1 MAEADEVSPNPF
13 YDALLAL
20 PQAVAVFDDRRRF
33 VAWNASFE
41 EIYGGDGI
49 DLRPGLSFVEHLRI
63 SIRLGRVPGAVG
75 HEEEWVAKRLARFEA
90 AQGHYDHQLANG
102 RWMRVQERKL
112 PGNWRIGIRYDITEL
127 VEREKHFRLLFDANP
142 IPMLLIDRAT
152 LNIVAAN
159 DVATLFYGYSHEQFL
174 RLSLK
179 DIRLES
185 RPGEIDDVIDRL
197 HEPEIAAIPRI
208 HLLASGERRIVRV
221 GGRTIEHN
229 GRPTILAAIFD
240 MTAEVSLQQEV
251 LEAQQFL
258 VDVVDQIPMALFVK
272 DMSKDGSY
280 VLRNK
285 EAERVFGRD
294 SATLIGRNDREV
306 LGPELADRVEQ
317 SDARAL
323 LAGSSGVE
331 EEHASQWEDG
341 TSHTTRVRKVPL
353 VDRVTG
359 APRYVLGIAEDVTD
373 ERARQARIS
382 FMAHHDA
389 LTGLPNRF
397 MFRERLE
404 SALVRL
410 RGTSDLIALLIVDLD
425 GFKQINDS
433 FGHGAGDELLIAA
446 SRRLEAC
453 IKVSDT
459 VARLGGDEFA
469 VLQTPISQ
477 IGEAAWLATRLV
489 RDLSKPFQVESGDFN
504 ISASVGIAATGA
516 DGLIVEAI
524 MADADAAL
532 YTAKRQ
538 GRGRFRFAAPY
549 SGGSYHKGNDEAARG
564 KK

>member
-1 MAEADEVSPNPF
+1 
-13 YDALLAL
+13 
-20 PQAVAVFDDRRRF
+20 
-33 VAWNASFE
+33 
-41 EIYGGDGI
+41 
-49 DLRPGLSFVEHLRI
+49 
-63 SIRLGRVPGAVG
+63 
-75 HEEEWVAKRLARFEA
+75 
-90 AQGHYDHQLANG
+90 
-102 RWMRVQERKL
+102 MRVQDRKL
-112 PGNWRIGIRYDITEL
+112 PGDWRVGIRYDITEL

-142 IPMLLIDRAT
+142 IPMLLIDQAS
-152 LNIVAAN
+152 LNFVAAN
-159 DVATLFYGYSHEQFL
+159 DAARLFYGYTSGQFL
-174 RLSLK
+174 QLGLK
-179 DIRLES
+179 DIRPES
-185 RPGEIDDVIDRL
+185 RPGEIAAMIDRL

-221 GGRTIEHN
+221 SGRTIEHN
-229 GRPTILAAIFD
+229 GRATVLAASFD
-240 MTAEVSLQQEV
+240 ITAEVTLQQEV
-251 LEAQQFL
+251 IEAQQFL

-294 SATLIGRNDREV
+294 SATLIGRTDREV
-306 LGPELADRVEQ
+306 LGAELADWVEQ

-323 LAGSSGVE
+323 LAGSGGAE
-331 EEHASQWEDG
+331 EERAGLWEDG
-341 TSHTTRVRKVPL
+341 TSHTTRVRKVPI
-353 VDRVTG
+353 VDRLSG
-359 APRYVLGIAEDVTD
+359 APRYVLGIAEDVTE

-404 SALVRL
+404 SALARL
-410 RGTSDLIALLIVDLD
+410 RGTRELIALLIVDLD

-433 FGHGAGDELLIAA
+433 FGHGAGDELLVAA
-446 SRRLEAC
+446 GRRLEAC
-453 IKVSDT
+453 VKVTDT

-469 VLQTPISQ
+469 VLQAPISQ

-489 RDLSKPFQVESGDFN
+489 RDLSKPFHVDSGDFS
-504 ISASVGIAATGA
+504 ISASIGIAATGA

-532 YTAKRQ
+532 YAAKRE
-538 GRGRFRFAAPY
+538 GRSRFRFAAPY
-549 SGGSYHKGNDEAARG
+549 SGGLYGEGDDEAVRG